1 MRINKFMSTNV
12 ETIPANATTKV
23 AARKMHDLHVGML
36 PVVEDDKLV
45 GILTDRDITCR
56 VVATG
61 HDAVMTQVNEV
72 MKKDIVTCFD
82 DEDLTEAANI
92 MKLNRIRRLTIL
104 NHDNKITGLL
114 SVKDIAKGSHQLASS
129 VLVASTTL
137 H

>member
-12 ETIPANATTKV
+12 ATISANETTKV

-36 PVVEDDKLV
+36 PVVDEGKLV
-45 GILTDRDITCR
+45 GILTDRDITCQ

-61 HDAVMTQVNEV
+61 HDAVMTRVNEV
-72 MKKDIVTCFD
+72 MVKNVVTCFGD
-82 DEDLTEAANI
+82 DDLTEAANI
-92 MKLNRIRRLTIL
+92 MKSNHIRRLTVL
-104 NHDNKITGLL
+104 NHDNSIVGLL